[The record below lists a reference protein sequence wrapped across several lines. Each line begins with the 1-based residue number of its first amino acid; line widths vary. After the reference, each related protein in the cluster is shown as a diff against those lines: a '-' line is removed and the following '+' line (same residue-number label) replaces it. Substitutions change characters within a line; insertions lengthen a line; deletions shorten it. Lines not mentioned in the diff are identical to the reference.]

1 LSNLDKIKNFFLD
14 SDNSILINPTNDN
27 VLIFYKYILKFFAEK
42 NGTQIYENEEIM
54 SDDLFD
60 LQKKVI
66 LRNTTSAKLID
77 HFLNSN
83 EKFIIVT
90 DYRNYKKFNSKVI
103 SINGYDNLK
112 DLKIFLIEYM
122 NYYDEKLLKIISD
135 NIFYIESE
143 ITKFAV
149 NPKNYQQSFFDHL
162 IKDKIKEVRI
172 NLNKKHPDQYSLYEK
187 YELIKLE
194 YLYKKLNFLTY

>member
-1 LSNLDKIKNFFLD
+1 MSNLDKIKNFFLD

-42 NGTQIYENEEIM
+42 NGIQIYENEEIM
-54 SDDLFD
+54 SDDLFS

-66 LRNTTSAKLID
+66 LRNTKSAKLID

>member
-14 SDNSILINPTNDN
+14 NENSILINPTNDK

-103 SINGYDNLK
+103 SINGYDYIK

-162 IKDKIKEVRI
+162 IKDKIKQVRI
-172 NLNKKHPDQYSLYEK
+172 NLNKKHPDQNSLYEK
-187 YELIKLE
+187 YKLIKLE
-194 YLYKKLNFLTY
+194 YIYKKLNFLTY

>member
-1 LSNLDKIKNFFLD
+1 MSNLDKIKNFFLGN
-14 SDNSILINPTNDN
+14 DNSILINPTNDKI
-27 VLIFYKYILKFFAEK
+27 LIFYKYILKFFAEK
-42 NGTQIYENEEIM
+42 YNIKIYEKEEIIT
-54 SDDLFD
+54 DDLFN
-60 LQKKVI
+60 LQKRVI
-66 LRNTTSAKLID
+66 LRNTTIAKLID
-77 HFLNSN
+77 RFLDSN
-83 EKFIIVT
+83 EKFIVIT

-103 SINGYDNLK
+103 SINGYDYLK

-143 ITKFAV
+143 IAKFTI
-149 NPKNYQQSFFDHL
+149 NPKNYQQSFFDNL

-172 NLNKKHPDQYSLYEK
+172 NLNKKHSNQYNLYAK

>member
-42 NGTQIYENEEIM
+42 NGIQIYENEEIM
-54 SDDLFD
+54 SDDLFS

-66 LRNTTSAKLID
+66 LRNTKSAKLID